1 MNLLQT
7 SSDRSVGHQHKHG
20 HVEDVDVC
28 HKLDVAVSGGL
39 GLVEGVDVGGKTS
52 NQSLVVLFGGQGP
65 NVAILYEF
73 SRT

>member
-1 MNLLQT
+1 MLQT

-52 NQSLVVLFGGQGP
+52 NQSLVVLFRGQGP
-65 NVAILYEF
+65 YVAILSEF